1 VRQLYRR
8 CCALRHALCATS
20 TNVATADAAHSSTS
34 QSGAEGR
41 TEANQSPLEA
51 FHNQLATLN
60 MLISICGSYF
70 GQGEEYD
77 AFNYALS
84 SAAGADGSDEDE
96 DDDDGEER
104 SWEED
109 EWENG
114 EEDEENGEFE
124 EDVDGAEGLNEVRA
138 AVQPLSAGSW
148 VTRPSAVAS
157 SAGRHSTVA
166 QGAMDL
172 EEGEELEEESAPTDT
187 VAKRTKS

>member
-34 QSGAEGR
+34 HSGAEGR

-84 SAAGADGSDEDE
+84 SAAGADGSDED
-96 DDDDGEER
+96 DDDGEEG

-114 EEDEENGEFE
+114 EEVEENGEFE
-124 EDVDGAEGLNEVRA
+124 EDIAGEEGLNEVSA
-138 AVQPLSAGSW
+138 AVQPQSVGSW
-148 VTRPSAVAS
+148 VTRPSAVA
-157 SAGRHSTVA
+157 ATVGRHSLT
-166 QGAMDL
+166 AMDL
-172 EEGEELEEESAPTDT
+172 EEGEELEDESAPVHS

>member
-1 VRQLYRR
+1 
-8 CCALRHALCATS
+8 
-20 TNVATADAAHSSTS
+20 
-34 QSGAEGR
+34 
-41 TEANQSPLEA
+41 
-51 FHNQLATLN
+51 

-84 SAAGADGSDEDE
+84 SAAGADGSDED
-96 DDDDGEER
+96 DDDGEEG
-104 SWEED
+104 SWEEG

-114 EEDEENGEFE
+114 EEDEENGEYE
-124 EDVDGAEGLNEVRA
+124 EDIAGAESLNEVSA

-157 SAGRHSTVA
+157 SAGRQSTAA

-172 EEGEELEEESAPTDT
+172 EEGEELEEEAAPVHS

>member
-20 TNVATADAAHSSTS
+20 TNIATADAAHSSTS
-34 QSGAEGR
+34 HSGAEGR
-41 TEANQSPLEA
+41 SEANQSPLEV

-84 SAAGADGSDEDE
+84 SAAGADGSDED
-96 DDDDGEER
+96 DDDGEEG

-114 EEDEENGEFE
+114 EEDEENGEYE
-124 EDVDGAEGLNEVRA
+124 EDTAGAESLNEVSA
-138 AVQPLSAGSW
+138 AAQPLSVGGW
-148 VTRPSAVAS
+148 VTRPSAVVS
-157 SAGRHSTVA
+157 SAGRHGTAA

-172 EEGEELEEESAPTDT
+172 EEGEELEDGSAPTDT